1 MKSNGTNAIGRNRA
15 PMRNWTKTRKNQI
28 TAFFIL
34 SLCVSCNVHI
44 YIKNMYFSEASERKR
59 QVSSFAHRAAAE
71 CVEQRER
78 KGVPS
83 RWMLALQIELI
94 LLDDDGVVWTDA
106 GRGFV
111 VDTRRLGVDR
121 VDLSRFSPSESQ
133 RFPIVERVLSQS
145 LARST
150 SASNHRHRSVAHQR
164 VDDSIEQLRRWLLE
178 EYREDE
184 RVR

>member
-1 MKSNGTNAIGRNRA
+1 
-15 PMRNWTKTRKNQI
+15 
-28 TAFFIL
+28 
-34 SLCVSCNVHI
+34 
-44 YIKNMYFSEASERKR
+44 
-59 QVSSFAHRAAAE
+59 
-71 CVEQRER
+71 
-78 KGVPS
+78 
-83 RWMLALQIELI
+83 MLALQIELI

-150 SASNHRHRSVAHQR
+150 SASYHRHRSVAHQR
-164 VDDSIEQLRRWLLE
+164 VDDSIEQLRRWLLG
-178 EYREDE
+178 EYRENE